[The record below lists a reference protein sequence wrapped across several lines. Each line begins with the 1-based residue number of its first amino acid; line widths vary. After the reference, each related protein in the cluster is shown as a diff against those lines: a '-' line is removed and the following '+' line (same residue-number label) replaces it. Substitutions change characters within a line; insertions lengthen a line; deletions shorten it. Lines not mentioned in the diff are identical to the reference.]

1 MKKMF
6 PCALLAFVLT
16 GPQPQALPLDTSL
29 TMGNYSSAMRKID
42 PKITD
47 GKIYNGYY
55 KIDGKYKTWA
65 DLIQSMNP
73 SDPDDKRKIA
83 SLSSAIDQVSWT
95 EAAAANATDGS
106 QYKSLKLKA
115 AFSK

>member
-1 MKKMF
+1 MKKTF
-6 PCALLAFVLT
+6 PCVLLASVLT
-16 GPQPQALPLDTSL
+16 GTQSQALPLDTSL

-55 KIDGKYKTWA
+55 KIDGKYKTWK

-73 SDPDDKRKIA
+73 RNDKQKIA
-83 SLSSAIDQVSWT
+83 NLSSAIDQVSWA

-106 QYKSLKLKA
+106 QYRSLKLKA